1 MNSQGQQLLKS
12 CLQRPSHIKSE
23 SRGFPSG
30 AVVRNPP
37 ASAGDVGSIPRL
49 GRFLEKEIA
58 THSSILA
65 WKIPW
70 MEESG
75 RLQSLGSQRVG
86 HD

>member
-58 THSSILA
+58 THSSVPA
-65 WKIPW
+65 CKVPW
-70 MEESG
+70 TEEPG
-75 RLQSLGSQRVG
+75 GLQSKGLQRVG
-86 HD
+86 HN